1 MNIKTCF
8 IIVLI
13 ILVSAAS
20 CDMNETEDVLLF
32 RTNSFSYNDPIHVER
47 WVFISNQYGKLL
59 DVIKPT
65 EASGMI
71 EFEGTA
77 NNWIMVTELSVASF
91 ENGPTTRLQHHITT
105 YMGIP
110 VGSSFLAVEEE
121 RDNTTYPDPVG
132 KGKLTLNNYH
142 SSSDP
147 WLSIGFS
154 NGYEIFNSWVDYES
168 RTYDGSTFTANINLW
183 EDPTDIFISTYE
195 ETNPVY
201 SWVRDV
207 SVGDS
212 VVVDFESFSPMKPV
226 TINKPVTNAY
236 IQGQREPGKY
246 GRGYFLSWSEY
257 WRNSDFYNPD
267 DIITLGYTD
276 DFDYY
281 DIYVDSG
288 PILCCE
294 PHERV
299 NYHKVG
305 TSVPQSV
312 HLPDYIFT
320 LENGNLYNLEYSF
333 DQPHSY
339 KDFYFSSELEDKS
352 FRWIFLVPEGL
363 EVISPK
369 IPDEILAK
377 YPFLKQNSLPL
388 KYVSFVEYLDGYS
401 YLDYIRN
408 RFERR
413 WERKE
418 FEQIGYYFQF

>member
-1 MNIKTCF
+1 MNLRSRF
-8 IIVLI
+8 FLVLIIVL
-13 ILVSAAS
+13 SASS
-20 CDMNETEDVLLF
+20 CVMNEAEDVVLL
-32 RTNSFSYNDPIHVER
+32 RADNFSYNSPTHVER

-71 EFEGTA
+71 EFEGVA
-77 NNWIMVTELSVASF
+77 DNWIMVTELSVASF
-91 ENGPTTRLQHHITT
+91 ENGQQTRLQHYITT

-110 VGSSFLAVEEE
+110 VGSSFIANEEE
-121 RDNTTYPDPVG
+121 TDHTTYPDPVG
-132 KGKLTLNNYH
+132 KAKLTLNNYH
-142 SSSDP
+142 TSDDP
-147 WLSIGFS
+147 FLSIGFS
-154 NGYEIFNSWVDYES
+154 NGFEVFNSWLDTWE
-168 RTYDGSTFTANINLW
+168 YDGSTFTADMTLR

-207 SVGDS
+207 RIGDS
-212 VVVDFESFSPMKPV
+212 VVVDFESFNPMNPV

-236 IQGQREPGKY
+236 IQGQLEPGLA

-281 DIYVDSG
+281 DVYADSG

-299 NYHKVG
+299 NYHKLG
-305 TSVPQSV
+305 PSVPQSI

-320 LENGNLYNLEYSF
+320 LGNGNLYNLEYSF
-333 DQPHSY
+333 DQPHTY
-339 KDFYFSSELEDKS
+339 KNFSFSAEQEDKS
-352 FRWIFLVPEGL
+352 LRWIFLVPEGL
-363 EVISPK
+363 EVIAPK

-377 YPFLKQNSLPL
+377 YPFLKQNSLPV
-388 KYVSFVEYLDGYS
+388 KYVSFVEYLDGFS
-401 YLDYIRN
+401 YMDFVRSQLEGRSE
-408 RFERR
+408 REQFEELRY
-413 WERKE
+413 
-418 FEQIGYYFQF
+418 FFQF